1 MTRQRRRRTAEDTPP
16 ASTWLTTYSD
26 LVTLLMCFF
35 VLLFSFSSIDL
46 AKFKQATF
54 SLQNALLGVL
64 DGGAAIDPDEFLGDG
79 NSEEELLMGEAFA
92 EIDEYIREAGLKGA
106 VVVMYE
112 ERGLVVRFLDTVLFD
127 MAKANLR
134 PDSLAILDRVARVLQ
149 KVPNQVAVEGHTDN
163 LPIQTREFPSNWW
176 LSTARA
182 NRVVEYFANQ
192 HHIAPERLS
201 AVGYGEYRPLV
212 PNSSAANRA
221 QNRRVEILIKRTSV
235 GAYEP
240 R

>member
-1 MTRQRRRRTAEDTPP
+1 MSRRRRREPVAPD
-16 ASTWLTTYSD
+16 SGSWLTTYSD

-35 VLLFSFSSIDL
+35 VLLFAFSTVD
-46 AKFKQATF
+46 ATKFRQVAI
-54 SLQNALLGVL
+54 SLQTALRGVL
-64 DGGAAIDPDEFLGDG
+64 DGGVSLGPVDVLDEYDLEEKLMEDAFL
-79 NSEEELLMGEAFA
+79 
-92 EIDEYIREAGLKGA
+92 EIDAYLEEAGLKGA
-106 VVVMYE
+106 VVAIYE

-127 MAKANLR
+127 LAKADLR
-134 PDSLAILDRVARVLQ
+134 ADALDILDRVAQVLE
-149 KVPNQVAVEGHTDN
+149 KIPNQVAVEGHTDN

-182 NRVVEYFANQ
+182 NRVVEYFARKHN
-192 HHIAPERLS
+192 IVPERLS

-221 QNRRVEILIKRTSV
+221 QNRRVEILIKKSTV
-235 GAYEP
+235 GALEP